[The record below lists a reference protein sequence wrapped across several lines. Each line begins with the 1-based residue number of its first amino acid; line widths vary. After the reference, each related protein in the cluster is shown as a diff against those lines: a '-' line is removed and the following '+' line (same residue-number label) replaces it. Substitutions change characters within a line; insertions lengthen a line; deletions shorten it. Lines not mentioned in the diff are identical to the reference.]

1 MKKLLFWAQ
10 FLNNLLKKKERMEL
24 MVGNLEFLKY
34 FGAGILL
41 YTYSKFPTCEDDR
54 KGGGVE
60 GGAQCS

>member
-1 MKKLLFWAQ
+1 
-10 FLNNLLKKKERMEL
+10 MEL